1 MKSEER
7 DHARSHLDEILA
19 DWRSLLIKQSPRL
32 GWLRAIRE
40 VLGMTTTQFST
51 RLGVSQS
58 RVVAMERAEQTGSLT
73 MKNLA
78 RAAKA
83 LDCELVYALV
93 PRHSLQAMI
102 DKRINQKATATIG
115 AISHSMMFEDQEVT
129 DATKAAQ
136 LEQLIQRMTM
146 NARSDIWEGE

>member
-1 MKSEER
+1 
-7 DHARSHLDEILA
+7 
-19 DWRSLLIKQSPRL
+19 
-32 GWLRAIRE
+32 
-40 VLGMTTTQFST
+40 
-51 RLGVSQS
+51 
-58 RVVAMERAEQTGSLT
+58 

-78 RAAKA
+78 RAAEA

-93 PRHSLQAMI
+93 PRHSLQAMV
-102 DKRINQKATATIG
+102 DKPINQKATATIG

>member
-7 DHARSHLDEILA
+7 HHARSYLDEILA
-19 DWRSLLIKQSPRL
+19 DWRSLPIKQSPRL

-40 VLGMTTTQFST
+40 ALGMTTTQFST

-58 RVVAMERAEQTGSLT
+58 RVVAMERAEQIGSLT

-78 RAAKA
+78 RAAEA

-93 PRHSLQAMI
+93 PRHSLQAMV
-102 DKRINQKATATIG
+102 DKRINQKATAMVG
-115 AISHSMMFEDQEVT
+115 AIAHSMMLEDQEVT
-129 DATKAAQ
+129 DATTAAQ

>member
-7 DHARSHLDEILA
+7 HHARSYLDEILA
-19 DWRSLLIKQSPRL
+19 DWRSLPVKQSPRL

-40 VLGMTTTQFST
+40 ALGMTTTQFST

-78 RAAKA
+78 RAAEA

-93 PRHSLQAMI
+93 PRHSLQAMV

-115 AISHSMMFEDQEVT
+115 AIAHSMMLEDQKVT
-129 DATKAAQ
+129 DATTAAQ